1 MKDPAPAVIREAPRW
16 GVEIIGWQAA
26 RAIRLPHAGERG
38 YTTPLPVRA
47 DAANASDAA
56 LNDGER
62 RP

>member
-26 RAIRLPHAGERG
+26 RAIRLPHAGGGGHR
-38 YTTPLPVRA
+38 TPLRA
-47 DAANASDAA
+47 RAVAASASDAA
-56 LNDGER
+56 LKVGER